1 MTKNKKILIIEDD
14 LFVREL
20 YENIFRKKG
29 YDVVSAADGEEG
41 LNKALT
47 EKADIIL
54 LDIML
59 PVKSGIEVLKSL
71 KKSSTPSQKTPVFLL
86 TNLGQESII
95 KEAFNLGVDGYLL
108 KVKLLPYQI
117 VSEVENFFKGETNRE
132 FYLKKLM

>member
-95 KEAFNLGVDGYLL
+95 KEAFRLGAVGYLL
-108 KVKLLPYQI
+108 KVKLLPHQI

-132 FYLKKLM
+132 FYLKN

>member
-95 KEAFNLGVDGYLL
+95 KEAFRLGAVGYLL
-108 KVKLLPYQI
+108 KVKLLPHQI

>member
-47 EKADIIL
+47 EKADLIL

-59 PVKSGIEVLKSL
+59 PVKSGMEVLKTLRKSL
-71 KKSSTPSQKTPVFLL
+71 NCKFSTH
-86 TNLGQESII
+86 
-95 KEAFNLGVDGYLL
+95 
-108 KVKLLPYQI
+108 
-117 VSEVENFFKGETNRE
+117 
-132 FYLKKLM
+132 

>member
-29 YDVVSAADGEEG
+29 FDVISAADGEEG

-59 PVKSGIEVLKSL
+59 PVKSGIEVLKAL
-71 KKSSTPSQKTPVFLL
+71 KKSSLPSQKTPVFLL

-95 KEAFNLGVDGYLL
+95 KEAFKLGADGYLL
-108 KVKLLPYQI
+108 KVKLLPHQI

>member
-132 FYLKKLM
+132 FYLKN

>member
-47 EKADIIL
+47 EKADLIL

-59 PVKSGIEVLKSL
+59 PVKSGMEVLKTL
-71 KKSSTPSQKTPVFLL
+71 RKSSTSARKTPVFLL

-132 FYLKKLM
+132 FYLKN